1 MSLFFS
7 TTPTP
12 PSRRRGIQIDS
23 FLYFNIPKTAIRNV
37 MLVARILANKEDN
50 A

>member
-12 PSRRRGIQIDS
+12 PSGRRRLQIDS